1 MSPQFGLAFGAADST
16 LLALLI
22 ALLLDARFGE
32 PNWLWSRIPH
42 PAALLG
48 RLVSESDRLLNRG
61 GVRRLRGVL
70 TILLLSA
77 FAWTIGWAI
86 EAAPYVG
93 PALSALGA
101 AVLLAQRSLIEH
113 VEAVAVGLNDGLP
126 EGRLAVSMIV
136 GRDPSELDEP
146 AVARAAVESAA
157 ENFSDGV
164 IAPAFWY
171 LIGGLPAML
180 AYKAINTADSMIG
193 RRSERYRAFGWAS
206 ARLDDLVNLIPA
218 RISALLIAAAAP
230 AQSRALATAW
240 RDARKHVSPNAGW
253 PEAAMAGG
261 LGVSLGGPRRY
272 EGAWL
277 DGATLYAEGWRNIDR
292 STIYRATRVLA
303 RAWVLCAASIVLA
316 LGLLLI

>member
-1 MSPQFGLAFGAADST
+1 MGYRAFLVLSFIFLVLPLTAETQPKEGQV
-16 LLALLI
+16 ALPLE
-22 ALLLDARFGE
+22 RY
-32 PNWLWSRIPH
+32 NQ
-42 PAALLG
+42 
-48 RLVSESDRLLNRG
+48 LVE
-61 GVRRLRGVL
+61 
-70 TILLLSA
+70 
-77 FAWTIGWAI
+77 
-86 EAAPYVG
+86 
-93 PALSALGA
+93 
-101 AVLLAQRSLIEH
+101 Q
-113 VEAVAVGLNDGLP
+113 
-126 EGRLAVSMIV
+126 
-136 GRDPSELDEP
+136 GRDPKAPPRLAPAGYALGKASVKVQVDGGGSAKVEVTLQARVLDKDWVLVPILP
-146 AVARAAVESAA
+146 AGTAVESAA